1 MPSLSDKHQLRSLM
15 KKMRKEHSPL
25 ERRKKSE
32 IICGKLVEGKEF
44 QQAKIILLYYPK
56 DDEVDTKAAIV
67 AALEKKKVVCLPCTD
82 RKTGTIT
89 ACAISGLDG
98 RKDLEKAAFGIPEP
112 KKDGRK
118 TVAPKKIDVIVVP
131 GIAFDL
137 HGDRVGHGLGYY
149 DKFLAAAKGASKI
162 AIAFDFQVVDEKIVC
177 DSHDARVDEIITEKR
192 HIVVRK

>member
-25 ERRKKSE
+25 ERKEKSGA
-32 IICGKLVEGKEF
+32 ICRRLAESAKF
-44 QQAKIILLYYPK
+44 RQAKTILFYYPK
-56 DDEVDTKAAIV
+56 ADEVDARAAIA
-67 AALEKKKVVCLPCTD
+67 AALGQEKTVCLPCTD